1 MPMFIVTY
9 DVRRITP
16 NPSTTLVAKAE
27 ALGWASWML
36 NSAGTVRHRL
46 PTATLIG
53 EFESME
59 EAKRAFDAAVAPRWF
74 SASARGWRR
83 NRSLAVNGHMLQPER
98 WHPIPL
104 PSPFNSA
111 RASCGEGIRPVR
123 AGWQ

>member
-59 EAKRAFDAAVAPRWF
+59 EAKRAFDAAVVHTTAAVGRAVYIDKCFF
-74 SASARGWRR
+74 STCSNAEVRTNEWSQ
-83 NRSLAVNGHMLQPER
+83 SLP
-98 WHPIPL
+98 PID
-104 PSPFNSA
+104 
-111 RASCGEGIRPVR
+111 
-123 AGWQ
+123 